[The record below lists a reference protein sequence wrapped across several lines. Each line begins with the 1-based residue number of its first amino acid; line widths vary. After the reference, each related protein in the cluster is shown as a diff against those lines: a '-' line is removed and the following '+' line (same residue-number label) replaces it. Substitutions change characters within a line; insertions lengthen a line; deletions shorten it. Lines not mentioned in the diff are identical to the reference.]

1 MTTTNVGADDAPWV
15 DGNALAGPLG
25 EIIGTDLTVAEI
37 TCAGCRTT
45 RPLAAMRVF
54 DRAPGV
60 VARCPGCEDVVM
72 RVVRTTSRVLVDLRG
87 SLVLSFPAPTCLS
100 ARNPPL
106 ARANIVWPGHAS
118 RLTPPGSPEPGGV
131 DVRSD

>member
-1 MTTTNVGADDAPWV
+1 MSTTNVGADDPSWV

-25 EIIGTDLTVAEI
+25 ELMGTDVTVAEL

-54 DRAPGV
+54 DRAPGL

-72 RVVRTTSRVLVDLRG
+72 RLVRTAERALVDLRG
-87 SLVLSFPAPTCLS
+87 SLVVSFPLPNA
-100 ARNPPL
+100 
-106 ARANIVWPGHAS
+106 
-118 RLTPPGSPEPGGV
+118 
-131 DVRSD
+131 

>member
-1 MTTTNVGADDAPWV
+1 MTMSTTNVGADDAPWV

-25 EIIGTDLTVAEI
+25 EIMGTDLTVAEL

-54 DRAPGV
+54 DRAPGL

-72 RVVRTTSRVLVDLRG
+72 RVVRTAGRVLVDLRG
-87 SLVLSFPAPTCLS
+87 SLVLSLPVPT
-100 ARNPPL
+100 A
-106 ARANIVWPGHAS
+106 
-118 RLTPPGSPEPGGV
+118 
-131 DVRSD
+131 

>member
-25 EIIGTDLTVAEI
+25 EIIGTDPHRCRNHLRRLPDDPS
-37 TCAGCRTT
+37 AGRDA
-45 RPLAAMRVF
+45 RF

-72 RVVRTTSRVLVDLRG
+72 RVARTTSRVLVDLRG
-87 SLVLSFPAPTCLS
+87 SLVLSLPAPT
-100 ARNPPL
+100 A
-106 ARANIVWPGHAS
+106 
-118 RLTPPGSPEPGGV
+118 
-131 DVRSD
+131 

>member
-1 MTTTNVGADDAPWV
+1 MSTTNLEADEAPWV

-25 EIIGTDLTVAEI
+25 EILGTDLTVAEL

-54 DRAPGV
+54 DRAPGL

-72 RVVRTTSRVLVDLRG
+72 RVVRTASRVLVDLRG
-87 SLVLSFPAPTCLS
+87 ALVLSLPVPT
-100 ARNPPL
+100 A
-106 ARANIVWPGHAS
+106 
-118 RLTPPGSPEPGGV
+118 
-131 DVRSD
+131 

>member
-1 MTTTNVGADDAPWV
+1 MSMLTVHVEADDAPWV

-25 EIIGTDLTVAEI
+25 EIMGTDLTVAEL

-54 DRAPGV
+54 DRAPGL

-72 RVVRTTSRVLVDLRG
+72 RVVRMTGRVLVDVRG
-87 SLVLSFPAPTCLS
+87 SLIVSLPVPT
-100 ARNPPL
+100 A
-106 ARANIVWPGHAS
+106 
-118 RLTPPGSPEPGGV
+118 
-131 DVRSD
+131 

>member
-1 MTTTNVGADDAPWV
+1 MSTTNVGADDAPWV

-25 EIIGTDLTVAEI
+25 EVMGTDLTVAEL

-54 DRAPGV
+54 NRAPGL

-72 RVVRTTSRVLVDLRG
+72 RVVRTAYLR
-87 SLVLSFPAPTCLS
+87 F
-100 ARNPPL
+100 
-106 ARANIVWPGHAS
+106 ID
-118 RLTPPGSPEPGGV
+118 PE
-131 DVRSD
+131 RM